1 MGTCASKA
9 GPRSMDTWAAEPES
23 TTGGGASMEEDPSS
37 TSSPHYHH
45 VYVHDDS
52 VPVSCVVHTSGPVCA
67 SGWDDGTI
75 KLIDFSSKSIVRSWA
90 AHSRSVN
97 RLLVGPRT
105 SSLYSCS
112 RDTTIARHSLTD
124 DNAIPTTFAGHSLTV
139 SALAIDP
146 SEGHLASGSRDTSV
160 SLWDVAT
167 ATRLQNTSTSQNIV
181 TCMAWVPSD
190 AHVVAQGGEDLHLR
204 LWDARTWKNVQTIDG
219 YVYFPLSLAC
229 SPDGYYLFTS
239 SKGFNA
245 VGCEGR
251 VWDRRTGKQVAEMTG
266 HSQDATACAY
276 IPGQYDMRLNRLHH
290 H

>member
-1 MGTCASKA
+1 MSGIPQVSRTSLQVGHHCTKKGEAI
-9 GPRSMDTWAAEPES
+9 RSMLRAE
-23 TTGGGASMEEDPSS
+23 
-37 TSSPHYHH
+37 
-45 VYVHDDS
+45 
-52 VPVSCVVHTSGPVCA
+52 
-67 SGWDDGTI
+67 
-75 KLIDFSSKSIVRSWA
+75 FRKSIHETDEVKIENLKANAVRGLS
-90 AHSRSVN
+90 N
-97 RLLVGPRT
+97 YLVLAN

-167 ATRLQNTSTSQNIV
+167 ATRLQHTSTSQNIV

-190 AHVVAQGGEDLHLR
+190 AHVVAQGGEDLRLR
-204 LWDARTWKNVQTIDG
+204 LWDTRTWKNVQTIDG

-229 SPDGYYLFTS
+229 SPDGHYLFTS

-290 H
+290 